1 MRHIDNEF
9 AFLLFFLIS
18 TFVTV
23 CLSLDWSV
31 VRRTVSLTTY
41 YLPPTTKK
49 ILLLRHFLLHHGASL
64 CPFQYQ
70 AQERILIGLGFVF
83 LCVTRE
89 SHVSASHMH
98 QTSVVG
104 DFCSVLFLPFDGGRT
119 EEIEYEWL
127 EC

>member
-9 AFLLFFLIS
+9 AFLLFFYIKRLS
-18 TFVTV
+18 LG

-41 YLPPTTKK
+41 YLPPTTK
-49 ILLLRHFLLHHGASL
+49 ILLLRHFLLHHGASP

-104 DFCSVLFLPFDGGRT
+104 DFCSVLSLPFDGGRT
-119 EEIEYEWL
+119 KEIEYEWL